1 MAIKLFATD
10 VDGTLLNNSRQISE
24 GNKAKIRQAVKDGM
38 IFTIATG
45 RMHHSATPFVDDLGL
60 GDIPLISY
68 NGAMIRLAKSHKILY
83 AEYLEEN
90 IIHEV
95 LDYAK
100 EVNVYAQLYSNDT
113 LCYRES
119 CDKSRTYEMRARVQ
133 GEALGDELYNRTEK
147 VSKMLVYV
155 EKEQMAEMLKLW
167 QNKFAGRLNIV
178 QSSPEYIE
186 LVNTTVSK
194 ANAIFKLAEILG
206 IDRKDIL
213 AIGDS
218 GNDVAMLSECEY
230 GVVMGNGTPEAKAV
244 AKYQVA
250 DNEHDGLAEA
260 IDRFFYEK
268 AQTE

>member
-1 MAIKLFATD
+1 
-10 VDGTLLNNSRQISE
+10 
-24 GNKAKIRQAVKDGM
+24 
-38 IFTIATG
+38 
-45 RMHHSATPFVDDLGL
+45 
-60 GDIPLISY
+60 
-68 NGAMIRLAKSHKILY
+68 MIRLAKSHKILY

-230 GVVMGNGTPEAKAV
+230 GVVMGNGTPEAKAA

-268 AQTE
+268 AQTQ